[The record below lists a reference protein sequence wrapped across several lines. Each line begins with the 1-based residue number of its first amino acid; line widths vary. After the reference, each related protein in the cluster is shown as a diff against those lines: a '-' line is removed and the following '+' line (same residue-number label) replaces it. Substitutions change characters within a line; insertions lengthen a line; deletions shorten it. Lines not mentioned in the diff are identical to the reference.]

1 MYHYLIGAS
10 LIGGLLYWWKRSKS
24 PALPA
29 PTAKTGQTANA
40 GISITKL
47 GVVPVKMTATTA
59 TPDESE
65 WTPIEVD
72 GERYIVAPRALGPFT
87 IGDAFK
93 LAAEKGWTVPN
104 RKIADAIW
112 LASDL
117 KVEPHPMAH
126 DGTAKMMMGAALIA
140 KHKEAVDQQIGGR
153 PYKLLGGDHKDIVSE
168 NGKHGIYGWH
178 IAADQAAA
186 FTKRTGI
193 PTYPSH
199 SVTGARIIQQFPSPH
214 NDDWGDYSQYLY
226 PVKKVT
232 INT

>member
-1 MYHYLIGAS
+1 MYSYIVGAS
-10 LIGGLLYWWKRSKS
+10 LAGGLLWWYFRNKNTV
-24 PALPA
+24 PATPVRPKTPNVPA
-29 PTAKTGQTANA
+29 GTNTGITHNIVAKMPAT
-40 GISITKL
+40 L
-47 GVVPVKMTATTA
+47 GV
-59 TPDESE
+59 PDESE

-72 GERYIVAPRALGPFT
+72 GERYIVAPRAVGPFT

-126 DGTAKMMMGAALIA
+126 DGGAMMFSADLVN
-140 KHKEAVDQQIGGR
+140 KHKAEVEKQIAGR
-153 PYKLLGGDHKDIVSE
+153 PYKLLGGDHKDIIAE

-178 IAADQAAA
+178 VAGDQAAA

-199 SVTGARIIQQFPSPH
+199 SLTGARIIQQFPSPH
-214 NDDWGDYSQYLY
+214 NDGWGDYSQYLY
-226 PVKKVT
+226 PVKKVSM
-232 INT
+232 NA